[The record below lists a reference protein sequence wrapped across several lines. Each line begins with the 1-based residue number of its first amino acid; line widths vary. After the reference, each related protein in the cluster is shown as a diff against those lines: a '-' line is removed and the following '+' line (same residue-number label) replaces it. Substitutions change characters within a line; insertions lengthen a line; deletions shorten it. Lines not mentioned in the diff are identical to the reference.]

1 MAHTSAGVIS
11 GSVAQLADVKAVL
24 GESVNTLSGLCKS
37 SKVNKWAK
45 YKPVVYASNA
55 PDRSGTAWWHGT
67 NRNCSLTINT
77 YAKASTL
84 ASGYTSN
91 YGYVKPSGGTAS
103 PYRLLDFQGYNHKA
117 PTLAMIA
124 IGGEQDSSGRYV
136 YYISES
142 VKTAVTFSFYEVA
155 SAINIMD
162 LFYKNGGGLFT
173 SSDTNLYCGILVRQG
188 TTNYYAVKMNTNALG
203 VSMTAST
210 LGSGKWNRTIQL
222 TSDQV
227 TGVNTGVEYTVY
239 PFVAPVSTYS
249 QIITVANDYGFR
261 SAPLPVT
268 PFKLISAS
276 YASKLNGSF
285 TAQTCKAT
293 TNAFQVTFTY
303 SVKNSSSSNVT
314 VSGNATFYILSQTD
328 MDTTG
333 TEDGYYQGWK
343 ILGTKTFTVSF
354 TATRNATTTRT
365 HTQLVNQNPWVI
377 ASANPSEEEKVQFCL
392 IMPGSLGTSYKRDI
406 TVS

>member
-24 GESVNTLSGLCKS
+24 GESVNILSGLCKS
-37 SKVNKWAK
+37 SKINKWAK

-117 PTLAMIA
+117 PTLGMIYC
-124 IGGEQDSSGRYV
+124 GGEQDSSGRYV

-142 VKTAVTFSFYEVA
+142 IKSVITFSFYEVA

-162 LFYKNGGGLFT
+162 LLYKNGGGLFT
-173 SSDTNLYCGILVRQG
+173 SSDTNLYCGIMVKQS
-188 TTNYYAVKMNTNALG
+188 NAAYYAVKMNTNALG
-203 VSMTAST
+203 VSMTASD
-210 LGSGKWNRTIQL
+210 LGSGKWNRSIQITGNEV
-222 TSDQV
+222 TSL
-227 TGVNTGVEYTVY
+227 NTGVEYTVY
-239 PFVAPVSTYS
+239 PFVAPVHTYS
-249 QIITVANDYGFR
+249 QQIMANDYGFR
-261 SAPLPVT
+261 SAPLPVA
-268 PFKLISAS
+268 PIKLISAT
-276 YASKLNGSF
+276 YASKLSGSF

-303 SVKNSSSSNVT
+303 AVVNSASSNVT

-328 MDTTG
+328 IDTTG

-377 ASANPSEEEKVQFCL
+377 SSANPSEEEKVQFCL